1 MPGADRGQTPS
12 QQLRQFQNEIG
23 TKKFLPPKTTQE
35 EEECLFGGKV
45 CRNSHVTRYYVRGG
59 GNMDFGVT
67 KRASPLTKNYSGVGG
82 RTSNWT
88 PVADKRKELFGSL
101 KPNFL

>member
-1 MPGADRGQTPS
+1 M
-12 QQLRQFQNEIG
+12 
-23 TKKFLPPKTTQE
+23 
-35 EEECLFGGKV
+35 FGGKV